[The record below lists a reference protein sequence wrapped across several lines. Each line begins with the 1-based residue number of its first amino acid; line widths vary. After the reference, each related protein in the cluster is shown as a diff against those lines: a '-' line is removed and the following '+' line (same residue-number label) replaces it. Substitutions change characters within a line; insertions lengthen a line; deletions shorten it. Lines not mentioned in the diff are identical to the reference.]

1 MSNIE
6 LKPCPFCG
14 GEARM
19 MKMGYPHWVYCRN
32 CGARVHGGKS
42 GEEGEKASAEAWNRR
57 ASDDV
62 ADEEAAS
69 AYLMSITSSF
79 ASIADSLERFV
90 DQSNPHRRPP
100 GSSLSGY

>member
-1 MSNIE
+1 MR
-6 LKPCPFCG
+6 G
-14 GEARM
+14 RHEAAFYEIV
-19 MKMGYPHWVYCRN
+19 MKFVN
-32 CGARVHGGKS
+32 
-42 GEEGEKASAEAWNRR
+42 

-62 ADEEAAS
+62 ADEEAAT
-69 AYLMSITSSF
+69 AYLRSIASSF